1 MQRFFKLETYV
12 GKLIMS
18 YLNTY
23 VKLRDDQVAMSIW
36 EGDVILNQLELRCES
51 VENLF
56 PIPVGLRLGRVR
68 ELRIHV
74 PWTKLNSENI
84 VISLHT
90 VECVL
95 TLKKP
100 QSCGLTKTS
109 VLSSTEPPSSG
120 YNPGQNLAPGYLQSY
135 LHRLLAN
142 IRIVVYNLSIK
153 FLLDDIVLSLSCN
166 LLDFYPTTHEWKITF
181 QSTSSDN
188 STFVRRKL
196 QVSDVTICLD
206 HCGSTGYVETYEQPL
221 VYRFSLSCLIEL
233 VYPPGLDFFQASL
246 ATITTMDVYAQT
258 LEVRL
263 SPHQVHAL
271 VRLLEVF
278 AAVHTENVD
287 WSKLA
292 PVNVSHL
299 TEGDAKK
306 TAEDVPETTGNPSDM
321 SPTDQENQQSWA
333 SWMWSLVPNILPPN
347 TELSNSDGDDGDD
360 DDIQQSG
367 GALPSCV
374 DLIHLVYE
382 DAKQHMNSTFVTPHF
397 PNSFSSTE
405 LPDLVESSVPPVITK
420 YNSASD
426 LQLPVNPETSEPSIS
441 LRRVR
446 HRIRHLRRN
455 DDNQPLFVVGVFTDQ
470 LIVRLLLPNGHLM
483 DKSLAHLNASSSK
496 FSRRLTQSGLEVTV
510 RGLALQATSLGAH
523 FTSVQLGA
531 KHLSGFPV
539 GPSCP
544 CGYLDLAKTF
554 APKDHDTNSLSPK
567 ASVEHAHQTFL
578 ELGNPRDAQADPV
591 HLRRVFHSVLHAPK
605 SFDEDPMSLPPLSVE
620 AYLSRFHDSFV
631 RQEYPALWF
640 DLITS
645 MDSKNPDIRLNQLPR
660 IRSGQTD
667 GVTERVHLRILSNR
681 SLVYLSPTILH
692 RSEAFIKSV
701 KRHPRYPC
709 CLKTIS
715 PAPGEHL
722 PLIKPQLPQFLDGIA
737 VQTIRVVVASP
748 TVYYFANHWNN
759 NFTGTPHLRF
769 QSDNITWSQIT
780 PLYPLEVVNHLKR
793 WPCSEIILR
802 RMTSCLLT
810 EASWPTEAKPSGV
823 IASSEPEILMH
834 AFRRGRVRF
843 STVLLHLLPG
853 TVSPSNEIPLLSLSK
868 VTWYSWILN
877 SPELWSHSPD
887 LPHLP
892 EFEWRLVSR
901 DPLEIR
907 LSADWLLHTAYLA
920 TSVAI
925 QLGNFARFLSAS
937 TARDCPTFASAGRCE
952 GFPFPRKSSDS
963 MNNVQLCAD
972 LPGVIRAR
980 TFWNSSCRIYQ
991 LSVQTDLAVYL
1002 RFYDCGTI
1010 VPIVQRDPSLKS
1022 SRPCFTLNDGPYL
1035 HPSEDVPLIGLACQ
1049 FPNDVL
1055 NLSIPALF
1063 RMSVC
1068 GLEGHVTPELVSW
1081 FCFALDICESEEISL
1096 PGKNFRPVEHK
1107 YGLQRV
1113 TTCLNQGSSSCVSE
1127 PFSAASSLFLPTPK
1141 SGLSAERVNH
1151 SSTNESFCS
1160 SSRLITDEVQHTVFG
1175 DPATWLT
1182 IRRFLNGTHQL
1193 LTKTSVQISVMPSKL
1208 VVSAYPVT
1216 HQVPDKI
1223 LYEGFHSTF
1232 FDRVSTTVSF
1242 SELLLNNSKPDAL
1255 PTPAY
1260 PDSFDSIGLVSSNRS
1275 WLDATSALPSITPPG
1290 VSPKKCGAWVLC
1302 LRNVYL
1308 KVEEQLLFS
1317 GTLLVNV
1324 DFNLRLPQG
1333 QLAHSSVTA
1342 ASSLDACVH
1351 AQLNCDDFGPHDLE
1365 MPSVVHLFQLAT
1377 IIKYLVFS
1385 WKLLIPKLKLLS
1397 GWWSDNHVQPTS
1409 NASYFRDLSITQT
1422 ALSSGCARRPF
1433 VPSLRD
1439 DHVAY
1444 FKGPHDPVSH
1454 APQTSVSGVRH
1465 LCLSPQLIVTT
1476 NVPPVSVLFHFTIP
1490 TAIGRLK
1497 LPPSSGCTTT
1507 VYWLLNQLVLSLRL
1521 RQDECIMDFQIGS
1534 ACAQF
1539 RGQDNVYMPLFS
1551 TMESSLRPFVDTEL
1565 PTGLDTPDVPL
1576 MPESSTKSPPSQFA
1590 DSESEESGFGT
1601 RHLTFLTKSS
1611 YGAQHCCYGPLSQPS
1626 SGKEA
1631 GLVHLHF
1638 CRSPLPPY
1646 RHGHEFRASTW
1657 SSSPVQFVNTLIINM
1672 QPVDLVLYTDMIGE
1686 IVRLYANLYPGAD
1699 ASVEPTNHSTGA
1711 EPEEPV
1717 AAVDIHVPTT
1727 TLRSHIIIKSFRI
1740 FLPLSKD
1747 LAHQISPGSPLA
1759 NAVVLGCEM
1768 IELQPLVCNKLERPS
1783 SEKLAS
1789 TQCPL
1794 SSLIEHDDPQQL
1806 IVVARGLCCWAS
1818 EFYSLLLPDT
1828 FGHQKHVLAEQQNPA
1843 QYWNQGILRTSW
1855 NCMPSPAAASPLVR
1869 PFTLTVSFAPAS
1881 RHTNNTMGTYG
1892 SAIEVAIPDNLVVFA
1907 DFTVLEAL
1915 FATTQST
1922 KLSDPS
1928 GPIQETKHEWVCS
1941 PQVTI
1946 PNDCIDTAP
1955 NRFLFTLRHFRL
1967 IMWRS
1972 DPVRKCTAQLVCD
1985 ADHTHMTLHFK
1996 SIYML
2001 DQLNFGVHDLQVD
2014 ARTVTSDCLAL
2025 GDYCPTWVRCHPLR
2039 FNGGSYQHRDTLV
2052 LPPYMLGAWPSSLS
2066 STSSSNLLLRTQP
2079 CEPDPRTGIFSPL
2092 VSARIERPKKSF
2104 TKGVSQDGTVDQRFG
2119 VSVTF
2124 GRIVCFTIKP
2134 EILVTFTCFF
2144 DLRDTNQPA
2153 DSATR
2158 SSQHRTLDAI
2168 HYATTWI
2175 SQLSVD
2181 TDAFNILVEKNNC
2194 KQAGNIELKIRKTH
2208 LNSAFTPSEGFS
2220 DCVRW
2225 RVDLNG
2231 LHLSCCA
2238 YNRQQSV
2245 LALSGSSASLASEC
2259 VNHHLSLLWPG
2270 ANLHCAGAVRVVSC
2284 IHLTPSRPSRS
2295 ILETECLFT
2304 AGTGLNMD
2312 IPICGPVLSMI
2323 TELLTDFST
2332 VFPHPSASSPSLS
2345 DKDFVPSCDQCA
2357 GMQPVLFHDDL
2368 RRGLPV
2374 QTSSD
2379 DRNIKSSNPIQLG
2392 PLHPCWPWV
2401 VSSVDLNQ
2409 FPLCPHPWP
2418 LAGEVVFC
2426 DNMQRQYHFDGH
2438 TYPVVLNSSHPV
2450 EPHWVGVTWAY
2461 SDPRTPVRVR
2471 VLPAPFEFLEHL
2483 ASIPYSHGLELRCH
2497 LQYWDYSVMPNGK
2510 FKNYGTFFL
2519 RDSQVVDFL
2528 LLNKRIAEVRRDD
2541 SATSASVYEEDPN
2554 IRQRVSSILDEA
2566 IQKNQ
2571 TPASLKTGDFTSKR
2585 SKLRATNG
2593 GIRVSAHVWRILVDL
2608 RAQPVVLRAQG
2619 NDHSATTSTPPIP
2632 AALVY
2637 ISPLVLAGCVEL
2649 DSVRQA
2655 PTVSQMP
2662 SIGNF
2667 YAPYVRI
2674 GLFRQSEDCRQGFSE
2689 CLELA
2694 RLELENLKVSHEC
2707 TGKDSIVQS
2716 VYQYGCKFTSG
2727 QCLLADP
2734 HWAKLKPAARL
2745 RELDSIVN
2753 CISDTNRCDV
2763 SLNLSDI
2770 HILLGVD
2777 RLTSLSYL
2785 TSLLTDTA
2793 KSLLSSCSPPV
2804 GTPQT
2809 GLGWRV
2815 ANYSDQIVIL
2825 RQTGLKSRTSD
2836 LPDHPPLARG
2846 NSALDVLLLFVICP
2860 AATETWRPLP
2870 LPASAAQPVVS
2881 DRIRFHVGTHSVH
2894 ANAENAVWSE
2904 AVELA
2909 WPPCRTD
2916 SQRGNDGYLVLS
2928 LSWQSS
2934 LSKKPRS
2941 SYPNMFLILEQ
2952 PDPTGFPGRIIIHS
2966 DIVFRN
2972 LIPVDIRA
2980 QLSSEPLPVD
2990 SVPSAHP
2997 KEVPTDRVESAKTF
3011 QLTQGPS
3018 ENYVCSSSSAARSRL
3033 SKLLHTF
3040 RLSTSQSEQ
3049 RVGSKGRWSEPCV
3062 FCHIPFPSR
3071 NARRR
3076 ISQRSLVGIPIDR
3089 GDGSDLFY
3097 AVVTVESL
3105 VISPFAPLMC
3115 MVTISPSFNIVSL
3128 LPHSFNLCV
3137 RPVYPYTST
3146 ADNTPELRSDIKPP
3160 WTHQILPPS
3169 YPPRPPQTEKF
3180 RLPKT
3185 VSSPFFLARAPAL
3198 LLSAYLPSG
3207 IPLLSEPIHL
3217 SPDNLLTKLATS
3229 FISATVPTDS
3239 VVLNGSEI
3247 EHHYHKPS
3255 HPVVYTLNHRYPLY
3269 RPRSTVLIAPEP
3281 DVASYTLQ
3289 LILHPRLRLY
3299 NQSGADLCVR
3309 FLSNAKGHSTEVH
3322 EFRTGSV
3329 LSPGSDKPIVQFGF
3343 VVRGRAHWSNV
3354 TFQLSSVIVDS
3365 PTRDSSAKF
3374 PSIQA
3379 DAAPER
3385 AKTQN
3390 VLIECRDTDTLE
3402 CPRIPVETVE
3412 HSISMVTVRTENEGG
3427 LMRFTISSDRILLCL
3442 VARLIKEKG
3451 FILIVESQVH
3461 IHHRCAPDLY
3471 VRPIVLS
3478 GERQSTYDEELV
3490 SSNTSVD
3497 QTGLRPTGNLF
3508 PLPYWTLSRSVT
3520 NGPESV
3526 VQLKFALWIGSSK
3539 TKGILCEIPNIL
3551 SGETKLSHSMK
3562 HIDPQLL
3569 YLPTTGTDMEGKASE
3584 YNLVVIVQSI
3594 SCDGQVV
3601 VQLNDLPN
3609 QYMNSSFA
3617 VRLVNQTNV
3626 DLVVSV
3632 NQTSQH
3638 HSTNISAPCFPP
3650 EPLLNLPS
3658 LGGSQIWI
3666 PKYILSALF
3675 STEQP
3680 QTEDNTVPVQIL
3692 PIFDMSTFRDY
3703 TISLGC
3709 KSDSHSSAS
3718 LVFIPLTSLIES
3730 DSHCTCLQT
3739 RVGDEP
3745 VTVQLSLQINSPLG
3759 PSLFIFTSDRPS
3771 SMLPEIS
3778 SFALSL
3784 CLHLRQLQ
3792 VSLLVFESVNSMRLS
3807 DPRYTPTV
3815 SGGFCLSGSLTPPQD
3830 EFVRLLLRNLS
3841 ITSCFYSSAHNTNEL
3856 DIVLHTQHI
3865 QLDNWGQT
3873 WTSTYDFPTVFCST
3887 GPTGFCGRFR
3897 TSSHTL
3903 SAPVCHL
3910 FFAPPELQLSLED
3923 SLLYDLHAVILSFTR
3938 VWSLY
3943 PPQLSIRAITAQ
3955 PPLWLFLQHFYVD
3968 RCDLRVSLR
3977 VMLRVY
3983 LSCHEAPLSV
3993 APFDLNK
4000 QRTSTSAVGV
4010 ALTISTL
4017 GRLLGVHYFTQ
4028 TMFRAGWLVG
4038 SLDVLGNISGLLHSL
4053 LCGLDALV
4061 NLKPQTDPPSSV
4073 VSTSHRFLSDSEISA
4088 VMLNGDPRTN
4098 VEYVF
4103 LDNNGDGTCSSPG
4116 ELDLQRQITIRQAAL
4131 LRRFSN
4137 GIVSLTRHTTGGL
4150 IRSVTGMAASVARNL
4165 DHLSL
4170 DHQHQQRQEEIR
4182 RKQVP
4187 RGLGEGLQRG
4197 LSGFGLCV
4205 LGAIAGV
4212 ADHPLQALFK
4222 AVDSTPSP
4230 SDTWDEITE
4239 NTGLHQSSHL
4249 ALATLGGL
4257 GRGLVGAVVKPMAGV
4272 AELVAQ
4278 AGTGILQAS
4287 RLGYPSTVT
4296 RQANG
4301 PYTTSAVESLSQYL
4315 TADTLLLRS
4324 WALTAVKAIWHGESS
4339 DDVSNL
4345 ENSNDLWRQL
4355 MWVAPA
4361 LTSQSHSSQNE
4372 GESGET
4378 GELIWVC
4385 AAQVS
4390 G

>member
-1 MQRFFKLETYV
+1 
-12 GKLIMS
+12 
-18 YLNTY
+18 
-23 VKLRDDQVAMSIW
+23 
-36 EGDVILNQLELRCES
+36 
-51 VENLF
+51 
-56 PIPVGLRLGRVR
+56 
-68 ELRIHV
+68 
-74 PWTKLNSENI
+74 
-84 VISLHT
+84 
-90 VECVL
+90 
-95 TLKKP
+95 
-100 QSCGLTKTS
+100 
-109 VLSSTEPPSSG
+109 
-120 YNPGQNLAPGYLQSY
+120 
-135 LHRLLAN
+135 
-142 IRIVVYNLSIK
+142 
-153 FLLDDIVLSLSCN
+153 
-166 LLDFYPTTHEWKITF
+166 
-181 QSTSSDN
+181 
-188 STFVRRKL
+188 
-196 QVSDVTICLD
+196 
-206 HCGSTGYVETYEQPL
+206 
-221 VYRFSLSCLIEL
+221 
-233 VYPPGLDFFQASL
+233 
-246 ATITTMDVYAQT
+246 
-258 LEVRL
+258 
-263 SPHQVHAL
+263 
-271 VRLLEVF
+271 
-278 AAVHTENVD
+278 
-287 WSKLA
+287 
-292 PVNVSHL
+292 
-299 TEGDAKK
+299 
-306 TAEDVPETTGNPSDM
+306 
-321 SPTDQENQQSWA
+321 
-333 SWMWSLVPNILPPN
+333 
-347 TELSNSDGDDGDD
+347 
-360 DDIQQSG
+360 
-367 GALPSCV
+367 
-374 DLIHLVYE
+374 
-382 DAKQHMNSTFVTPHF
+382 
-397 PNSFSSTE
+397 
-405 LPDLVESSVPPVITK
+405 
-420 YNSASD
+420 
-426 LQLPVNPETSEPSIS
+426 
-441 LRRVR
+441 
-446 HRIRHLRRN
+446 
-455 DDNQPLFVVGVFTDQ
+455 
-470 LIVRLLLPNGHLM
+470 
-483 DKSLAHLNASSSK
+483 
-496 FSRRLTQSGLEVTV
+496 
-510 RGLALQATSLGAH
+510 
-523 FTSVQLGA
+523 
-531 KHLSGFPV
+531 
-539 GPSCP
+539 
-544 CGYLDLAKTF
+544 
-554 APKDHDTNSLSPK
+554 
-567 ASVEHAHQTFL
+567 
-578 ELGNPRDAQADPV
+578 
-591 HLRRVFHSVLHAPK
+591 
-605 SFDEDPMSLPPLSVE
+605 
-620 AYLSRFHDSFV
+620 
-631 RQEYPALWF
+631 
-640 DLITS
+640 
-645 MDSKNPDIRLNQLPR
+645 
-660 IRSGQTD
+660 
-667 GVTERVHLRILSNR
+667 
-681 SLVYLSPTILH
+681 
-692 RSEAFIKSV
+692 
-701 KRHPRYPC
+701 
-709 CLKTIS
+709 
-715 PAPGEHL
+715 PGEHL
-722 PLIKPQLPQFLDGIA
+722 PLKSQLPQFSDGIA
-737 VQTIRVVVASP
+737 VQTIRVVVTSP
-748 TVYYFANHWNN
+748 TVFYFANHWNN
-759 NFTGTPHLRF
+759 NFTETPHLRF

-793 WPCSEIILR
+793 WPYSETILR
-802 RMTSCLLT
+802 RMTSCLMT
-810 EASWPTEAKPSGV
+810 EASWSTEAKPSGV
-823 IASSEPEILMH
+823 IAGSEPEIFMH

-853 TVSPSNEIPLLSLSK
+853 TLSPSNEIPLLSLSK

-901 DPLEIR
+901 DNLEIR
-907 LSADWLLHTAYLA
+907 LSADWFLHTAYLTISLA
-920 TSVAI
+920 T

-937 TARDCPTFASAGRCE
+937 TARDCPTFASAGKCE
-952 GFPFPRKSSDS
+952 DFPFLRKTSYS

-980 TFWNSSCRIYQ
+980 TFWNSSCWLHQ

-1010 VPIVQRDPSLKS
+1010 VPIVRRDPSLQS

-1035 HPSEDVPLIGLACQ
+1035 HPSEDVPLIGFACQ
-1049 FPNDVL
+1049 FPNDPL
-1055 NLSIPALF
+1055 NFSVPALF

-1081 FCFALDICESEEISL
+1081 FCFALSVCESDEKSL
-1096 PGKNFRPVEHK
+1096 PGKNSRPVESE
-1107 YGLQRV
+1107 YGLQWV

-1127 PFSAASSLFLPTPK
+1127 PISAASSLFLPTPK
-1141 SGLSAERVNH
+1141 SVLPAERVSR
-1151 SSTNESFCS
+1151 SSTSESFCS

-1175 DPATWLT
+1175 DPASWLT

-1208 VVSAYPVT
+1208 IVSSNPAT
-1216 HQVPDKI
+1216 HQVPGKI
-1223 LYEGFHSTF
+1223 LHKGFRSTF
-1232 FDRVSTTVSF
+1232 LDPVSTTVSF
-1242 SELLLNNSKPDAL
+1242 SELLLNNSKPDDL
-1255 PTPAY
+1255 PTPTC
-1260 PDSFDSIGLVSSNRS
+1260 PDSFDSVGLVSSNRS
-1275 WLDATSALPSITPPG
+1275 WLDATSALPSVTPPD

-1302 LRNVYL
+1302 LRNVCL
-1308 KVEEQLLFS
+1308 KVEQQLLFS

-1324 DFNLRLPQG
+1324 DFKLRLPQG
-1333 QLAHSSVTA
+1333 QLVHSGVTV

-1365 MPSVVHLFQLAT
+1365 MPSVVHLFQLMTT
-1377 IIKYLVFS
+1377 IKFLVFS
-1385 WKLLIPKLKLLS
+1385 WKLMIPKLKLLS
-1397 GWWSDNHVQPTS
+1397 EWWSDNHVQPTS
-1409 NASYFRDLSITQT
+1409 NASCFRDVSITRT
-1422 ALSSGCARRPF
+1422 ALSSGYARQPF
-1433 VPSLRD
+1433 VPSCRN
-1439 DHVAY
+1439 DHAAY
-1444 FKGPHDPVSH
+1444 WKGPHGPVPH
-1454 APQTSVSGVRH
+1454 APQTSVSGVQR

-1476 NVPPVSVLFHFTIP
+1476 NVPPVSVLLHFTIP

-1497 LPPSSGCTTT
+1497 LPPSSGCTTS

-1521 RQDECIMDFQIGS
+1521 RQDECIVDFQIGS

-1539 RGQDNVYMPLFS
+1539 RGQNNVYMPLFS
-1551 TMESSLRPFVDTEL
+1551 TMESSLRPFVDGEL
-1565 PTGLDTPDVPL
+1565 PTGLDPPDVTL
-1576 MPESSTKSPPSQFA
+1576 IPESSTKSPPSQFA

-1601 RHLTFLTKSS
+1601 RHLTYLTKSPL
-1611 YGAQHCCYGPLSQPS
+1611 GAQHCCYGPLSQLA
-1626 SGKEA
+1626 SGKET

-1638 CRSPLPPY
+1638 CRSSLAPY
-1646 RHGHEFRASTW
+1646 QHRHEFCTSTL
-1657 SSSPVQFVNTLIINM
+1657 SSSPVQFVNTLVINV
-1672 QPVDLVLYTDMIGE
+1672 QPVDLVLYTDMISE
-1686 IVRLYANLYPGAD
+1686 IVRLYANLYPGVDTSA
-1699 ASVEPTNHSTGA
+1699 EPTTHSSTGA
-1711 EPEEPV
+1711 EPEEPA

-1747 LAHQISPGSPLA
+1747 LTHKISPGSPPA
-1759 NAVVLGCEM
+1759 NAVVLGCEL

-1783 SEKLAS
+1783 ERLTS
-1789 TQCPL
+1789 TRCPP
-1794 SSLIEHDDPQQL
+1794 SSLAEHDDPQQL
-1806 IVVARGLCCWAS
+1806 VLVARDLCCWAS

-1828 FGHQKHVLAEQQNPA
+1828 FGQQKHVLAEQQNPA

-1855 NCMPSPAAASPLVR
+1855 NSTPSPAAASPLVR
-1869 PFTLTVSFAPAS
+1869 PFTLTASFAPAS
-1881 RHTNNTMGTYG
+1881 RHTNNTMRTYG

-1915 FATTQST
+1915 LATAQSR
-1922 KLSDPS
+1922 KLSEPS
-1928 GPIQETKHEWVCS
+1928 CPIQETKDDWLCS

-1946 PNDCIDTAP
+1946 PNDSTDTAP
-1955 NRFLFTLRHFRL
+1955 NRFLFTLRHLRL

-1985 ADHTHMTLHFK
+1985 TDHTHITLHFK
-1996 SIYML
+1996 STYLL

-2014 ARTVTSDCLAL
+2014 ARTVTSECLASR
-2025 GDYCPTWVRCHPLR
+2025 DYCPTWVRCHPVRL
-2039 FNGGSYQHRDTLV
+2039 NGGSFQHRDTLV
-2052 LPPYMLGAWPSSLS
+2052 LPPYMLGVWPSSLS
-2066 STSSSNLLLRTQP
+2066 STSSSDLLLRTQP
-2079 CEPDPRTGIFSPL
+2079 CEPDPRTGIFNPL

-2104 TKGVSQDGTVDQRFG
+2104 TKGLSQDGTVDQRFG

-2134 EILVTFTCFF
+2134 EVLLTFTCLF
-2144 DLRDTNQPA
+2144 DLRNTNQPA

-2158 SSQHRTLDAI
+2158 SSQHRTPDAI

-2181 TDAFNILVEKNNC
+2181 TDSLNILLEKDNC
-2194 KQAGNIELKIRKTH
+2194 KQAGNIELNIRKTH
-2208 LNSAFTPSEGFS
+2208 LNSTFTTSEGFS

-2231 LHLSCCA
+2231 LNLSCCA
-2238 YNRQQSV
+2238 YNRQQSF
-2245 LALSGSSASLASEC
+2245 LALSGSSVSLASEC

-2270 ANLHCAGAVRVVSC
+2270 TNLHCAGAVRVVSC

-2295 ILETECLFT
+2295 VLETECLFT
-2304 AGTGLNMD
+2304 AGTGLNVD
-2312 IPICGPVLSMI
+2312 IPIRGPVFSMI
-2323 TELLTDFST
+2323 TELLRDFST
-2332 VFPHPSASSPSLS
+2332 VLPHPSVSSPSLS
-2345 DKDFVPSCDQCA
+2345 DKGLVPFCDQCA
-2357 GMQPVLFHDDL
+2357 GMQPFLFHDDL

-2379 DRNIKSSNPIQLG
+2379 DRNVKSSNPIQLG
-2392 PLHPCWPWV
+2392 PIHPCWPWV
-2401 VSSVDLNQ
+2401 VNSVDLNQ

-2418 LAGEVVFC
+2418 LAGEIVFC
-2426 DNMQRQYHFDGH
+2426 DNMQRQYHFNGH
-2438 TYPVVLNSSHPV
+2438 TYPVVLNSSRPV
-2450 EPHWVGVTWAY
+2450 EPHWIGVTWAY

-2483 ASIPYSHGLELRCH
+2483 ANVPYSHGLELRCH
-2497 LQYWDYSVMPNGK
+2497 LQYWDYSVMPNGN
-2510 FKNYGTFFL
+2510 FKDYGTFFL

-2528 LLNKRIAEVRRDD
+2528 LPNKRITEVRRDD
-2541 SATSASVYEEDPN
+2541 SAASASVNQEDPN
-2554 IRQRVSSILDEA
+2554 MRQRVSSILDEA

-2571 TPASLKTGDFTSKR
+2571 TPACLKTGDFTFKR

-2608 RAQPVVLRAQG
+2608 RAQPVVLRTQG
-2619 NDHSATTSTPPIP
+2619 NDHSASTSTPPIP

-2655 PTVSQMP
+2655 PTVSHMP
-2662 SIGNF
+2662 SIGIF

-2674 GLFRQSEDCRQGFSE
+2674 GLFRQSENCRQGFSD

-2694 RLELENLKVSHEC
+2694 RLELENLKVSHEL
-2707 TGKDSIVQS
+2707 TGRDSIVQS
-2716 VYQYGCKFTSG
+2716 VYQYGCRFTSG

-2734 HWAKLKPAARL
+2734 HWAKLKPAAHL
-2745 RELDSIVN
+2745 REFDSIVTR
-2753 CISDTNRCDV
+2753 ISDTNRCNV
-2763 SLNLSDI
+2763 GLTLGDI

-2785 TSLLTDTA
+2785 TSLVTDTA
-2793 KSLLSSCSPPV
+2793 NTLHSSCSLPI
-2804 GTPQT
+2804 GTPHI

-2815 ANYSDQIVIL
+2815 ANFSDQIVIL
-2825 RQTGLKSRTSD
+2825 RQTGLKCRTSD
-2836 LPDHPPLARG
+2836 LPDHPPLARRDSG
-2846 NSALDVLLLFVICP
+2846 LDVLLLFVICS
-2860 AATETWRPLP
+2860 AATETWRPLL
-2870 LPASAAQPVVS
+2870 LPASASQPVAS

-2894 ANAENAVWSE
+2894 ADAENAVWSE

-2934 LSKKPRS
+2934 LNKRPRS

-2990 SVPSAHP
+2990 SVPPAHP
-2997 KEVPTDRVESAKTF
+2997 KEIPTDRIESVKTF

-3033 SKLLHTF
+3033 SKLLHTLC
-3040 RLSTSQSEQ
+3040 LSTSPSEH
-3049 RVGSKGRWSEPCV
+3049 RVGSKDRWSEPSL

-3097 AVVTVESL
+3097 AVLTVESL

-3128 LPHSFNLCV
+3128 LPHSLNLCV
-3137 RPVYPYTST
+3137 RPVYPYTSM

-3160 WTHQILPPS
+3160 WVHQISPPS
-3169 YPPRPPQTEKF
+3169 YPPRPPQTEKIK
-3180 RLPKT
+3180 LPRN

-3198 LLSAYLPSG
+3198 LLNAYLPSG

-3229 FISATVPTDS
+3229 FISATVPIDS
-3239 VVLNGSEI
+3239 MVSNGSEI

-3255 HPVVYTLNHRYPLY
+3255 HPVVCTLNHRYPLY
-3269 RPRSTVLIAPEP
+3269 RPRSTVFSASELDA
-3281 DVASYTLQ
+3281 ASYTLQ

-3322 EFRTGSV
+3322 EFPTGSV
-3329 LSPGSDKPIVQFGF
+3329 LSPGLDRPLVQFGF
-3343 VVRGRAHWSNV
+3343 VVKERAHWSNV
-3354 TFQLSSVIVDS
+3354 TFQLSSVIMDS
-3365 PTRDSSAKF
+3365 PMRDSSAEF

-3379 DAAPER
+3379 DAAAER

-3390 VLIECRDTDTLE
+3390 VLIECRDTDTPE
-3402 CPRIPVETVE
+3402 CPQIPVETVE
-3412 HSISMVTVRTENEGG
+3412 HSITMVTVRTENEGG
-3427 LMRFTISSDRILLCL
+3427 RMRFTISSDRILLCL

-3451 FILIVESQVH
+3451 FILVVESQVH
-3461 IHHRCAPDLY
+3461 IHHCCAPDLY
-3471 VRPIVLS
+3471 VRPIVVS
-3478 GERQSTYDEELV
+3478 GEHQSIYNKELFL
-3490 SSNTSVD
+3490 SNTLVD

-3508 PLPYWTLSRSVT
+3508 PLPYWTLSHSVT
-3520 NGPESV
+3520 NGPDSV
-3526 VQLKFALWIGSSK
+3526 IQLKFALWIGSSK
-3539 TKGILCEIPNIL
+3539 TKGILCEIPNVL
-3551 SGETKLSHSMK
+3551 SGETKSPHTMQ

-3569 YLPTTGTDMEGKASE
+3569 YLPPTGTDMEEEASE

-3609 QYMNSSFA
+3609 QYMNSPFS

-3626 DLVVSV
+3626 DLVISV
-3632 NQTSQH
+3632 NQSKNTG
-3638 HSTNISAPCFPP
+3638 APCFPP

-3666 PKYILSALF
+3666 PRYILSALF
-3675 STEQP
+3675 STEQL
-3680 QTEDNTVPVQIL
+3680 QTEDNTVPTQIL

-3718 LVFIPLTSLIES
+3718 LAFIPLTSLIES
-3730 DSHCTCLQT
+3730 DTHYACLLTQ
-3739 RVGDEP
+3739 VGGEP
-3745 VTVQLSLQINSPLG
+3745 VTVQLTLQINSPSG

-3771 SMLPEIS
+3771 LMLPEVS
-3778 SFALSL
+3778 SSALSL

-3792 VSLLVFESVNSMRLS
+3792 VSLLVFEPVNSMRLS

-3815 SGGFCLSGSLTPPQD
+3815 SSGFCLSGSLAPPQD

-3841 ITSCFYSSAHNTNEL
+3841 IDSCFCSSEHKTNQL

-3887 GPTGFCGRFR
+3887 SPTGFCGRFR
-3897 TSSHTL
+3897 TSSHTS

-3923 SLLYDLHAVILSFTR
+3923 SLLYDLYAIVLSCTR
-3938 VWSLY
+3938 VWRLY
-3943 PPQLSIRAITAQ
+3943 PSQLSSRAITSQ
-3955 PPLWLFLQHFYVD
+3955 PPLRLFLQHFYVD

-4000 QRTSTSAVGV
+4000 QRASTSAVGV

-4028 TMFRAGWLVG
+4028 AMFRAGWLVG

-4061 NLKPQTDPPSSV
+4061 NLRPQTDPPSSV
-4073 VSTSHRFLSDSEISA
+4073 VSTSHRFLSDSESSA
-4088 VMLNGDPRTN
+4088 MMLNGDPRTN

-4103 LDNNGDGTCSSPG
+4103 LDNNVDGTCSSPG
-4116 ELDLQRQITIRQAAL
+4116 ELDLQRQITIRRAAL
-4131 LRRFSN
+4131 LRRFSD

-4150 IRSVTGMAASVARNL
+4150 IRSVTGMAASMARNL

-4170 DHQHQQRQEEIR
+4170 DQQHQQRQEEIR

-4187 RGLGEGLQRG
+4187 RGLGEGLQMG

-4212 ADHPLQALFK
+4212 ADQPLQALFK

-4230 SDTWDEITE
+4230 NDTWDQLTE

-4249 ALATLGGL
+4249 ALATLSGL

-4324 WALTAVKAIWHGESS
+4324 WALTAVKLIWHGESS
-4339 DDVSNL
+4339 QGISNL

-4355 MWVAPA
+4355 MCLLVGSLLPDRETGSFQLFTLMAKDFEHASESSTCHPPLFAGLYRKSDGHGKDDRWLSTVRVTPKTLRA
-4361 LTSQSHSSQNE
+4361 LTNIANLFWPPVEPDDRDDIVTAESGSCTVPVPSTSPPSGYSEPHSS
-4372 GESGET
+4372 
-4378 GELIWVC
+4378 LICIGPRLPPSRWQRVKEYILSTNS
-4385 AAQVS
+4385 AAPVTI
-4390 G
+4390 